1 MKKILIVDD
10 EKIFLMIA
18 DRTLSSS
25 YDTVCASSALEA
37 IELYRRE
44 KPDMVLSDLRMP
56 GMSGYELKQ
65 KLQEETGEQ
74 IPFMFMT
81 ADTAEET
88 ESRGFD
94 IGAMDFIQKPFHAD
108 ILLKR
113 VGNILKTVE
122 KIQGLKKAAVL
133 DKMTGLLNKA
143 SVEAE
148 ISRLCRTAQGALLMI
163 DLDNFKL
170 INDIY
175 GHAMGDKILI
185 CFAEILRA
193 VVRPVDVVG
202 RLGGDEFIAFCQNVY
217 DEVVIEKKSRF
228 INKYLVDAAKELMG
242 EDMNIPLGASI
253 GCVVVPDEGIEFS
266 ELSEK
271 ADKALYAVKQ
281 NGKHG
286 FIFYTDLSQEEGK
299 DDSQPTNLANAI
311 KILSERSRKRGAFM
325 LPFEQFRV
333 VYQFL
338 SRLNMNYHN
347 EISMLLF
354 SIKEKNEAS
363 DSLEKGIEGFS
374 DILLNSLRQSDI
386 VTQNG
391 KNQCIVILP
400 QTSSSNI
407 NPVTE
412 RVMQNWK
419 ESEFSADFE
428 VSFECGRLE

>member
-1 MKKILIVDD
+1 MKKILVVDD
-10 EKIFLMIA
+10 EKIFLMITE
-18 DRTLSSS
+18 RILSSS
-25 YDTVCASSALEA
+25 YATVCASSAMEA
-37 IELYRRE
+37 IELYKRE

-65 KLQEETGEQ
+65 KLQEEYGEQ

-94 IGAMDFIQKPFHAD
+94 IGAMDFVQKPFHAD

-122 KIQGLKKAAVL
+122 RIQGLKKAAVL

-143 SVEAE
+143 SAEAE
-148 ISRLCRTAQGALLMI
+148 ISQLCKTAQGALLMI

-170 INDIY
+170 VNDIY

-185 CFAEILRA
+185 CFAEILKA
-193 VVRPVDVVG
+193 VVRPVDVIG
-202 RLGGDEFIAFCQNVY
+202 RLGGDEFIAFCRNVH

-228 INKYLVDAAKELMG
+228 INKYLLDAAVELMG
-242 EDMNIPLGASI
+242 ENMTIPLGASI

-266 ELSEK
+266 ELREK

-286 FIFYTDLSQEEGK
+286 FIFYTDLSQNDEK
-299 DDSQPTNLANAI
+299 SDFQPADITNTM
-311 KILSERSRKRGAFM
+311 KILGERGKIQGAFQ
-325 LPFEQFRV
+325 LPFEQFRSA
-333 VYQFL
+333 YQFL
-338 SRLNMNYHN
+338 YRLNNNYHN
-347 EISMLLF
+347 EICILLF
-354 SIKEKNEAS
+354 SVKENPSAPH
-363 DSLEKGIEGFS
+363 SLEQAVEDLTK
-374 DILLNSLRQSDI
+374 ILVNSLRQSDI
-386 VTQNG
+386 ITQYG
-391 KNQCIVILP
+391 KNQCIVLLP
-400 QTSSSNI
+400 ETPFSNI
-407 NPVTE
+407 KTVTE
-412 RVMQNWK
+412 RVIHNWK
-419 ESEFSADFE
+419 ESSSSAGFE